1 LEEKENKNKMESVK
15 NTIPALNINTTGNNW
30 CGDVMKAIK
39 EYINLLEYSDIIQGK
54 PYYSRFNSPV

>member
-1 LEEKENKNKMESVK
+1 MESVK